1 MAERGAA
8 ILVPPTDPAGFRACW
23 RRLGAPRRL
32 LLAVSG
38 GADSMAMLRLA
49 APLGASGDAEVRVA
63 AVDHGLR
70 AASATEAEFVSTAA
84 RALSLPHTILRWT
97 GDKPAS
103 GLQSA
108 ARTARYLLLIEHAA
122 AIGADA
128 IVTAHTA
135 DDQAETV
142 FMRLKRG
149 SGPRGLAGMAEDSLI
164 AAGAGEPVR
173 LLRPFLAV
181 RRRALRGTLS
191 QNRAD
196 FVEDP
201 SNNDPAFERVRVR
214 ALLERLE
221 ASGDLTAD
229 ALIATADASRIVA
242 CEHAR
247 AEEKKFQE
255 CGGAF
260 DAHGGAALFVHLAAS
275 EFSGLAAR
283 LIHAVTGADY
293 GPPEDRAEAALQTAL
308 AGHDA
313 TIGGAILFVSDG
325 RLRICREPAAILG
338 RAGVAPIA
346 PVILAPREAILW
358 DNRFIVRNNTGAPAV
373 LRPLGADAGRLADSV
388 AEIRSLQASPSLW
401 NERNLAAF
409 PGTEGDFEAL
419 AAERF
424 YQQVNRFRWNY
435 GFVNRGRGA
444 GLP

>member
-1 MAERGAA
+1 
-8 ILVPPTDPAGFRACW
+8 
-23 RRLGAPRRL
+23 
-32 LLAVSG
+32 
-38 GADSMAMLRLA
+38 MAMMRLA
-49 APLGASGDAEVRVA
+49 APLGASGDADVQVA
-63 AVDHGLR
+63 SVDHGLR
-70 AASATEAEFVSTAA
+70 AASATEAGFVGAA
-84 RALSLPHTILRWT
+84 AQALGLPHTILRWT
-97 GDKPAS
+97 GEKPAS

-108 ARTARYLLLIEHAA
+108 ARTARYLLLLEHAA

-181 RRRALRGTLS
+181 RRRALRETLS
-191 QNRAD
+191 QDRAD

-221 ASGDLTAD
+221 ASDDLTAE
-229 ALIATADASRIVA
+229 ALIATADASRTVA

-247 AEEKKFQE
+247 AEERKFQE
-255 CGGAF
+255 CGGVF
-260 DAHGGAALFVHLAAS
+260 DPYGGAAQSVNLAAS
-275 EFSGLAAR
+275 ENSGLAAR
-283 LIHAVTGADY
+283 LIHAVAGAEY
-293 GPPEDRAEAALQTAL
+293 APSEDRAGAALQAAL
-308 AGHDA
+308 AGREA
-313 TIGGAILFVSDG
+313 TICGAILYVSAG
-325 RLRICREPAAILG
+325 RLCICREPAAILG

-346 PVILAPREAILW
+346 PVILAPREAVLW
-358 DNRFIVRNNTGAPAV
+358 DNRFIVRNHTGAPAV
-373 LRPLGADAGRLADSV
+373 LRPLGRDAGRLAESAAD
-388 AEIRSLQASPSLW
+388 IRGLQTSPGLW
-401 NERNLAAF
+401 NEGDLAGF
-409 PGTEGDFEAL
+409 PGNNGDFEAL

-424 YQQVNRFRWNY
+424 YQRVNRFRWNY